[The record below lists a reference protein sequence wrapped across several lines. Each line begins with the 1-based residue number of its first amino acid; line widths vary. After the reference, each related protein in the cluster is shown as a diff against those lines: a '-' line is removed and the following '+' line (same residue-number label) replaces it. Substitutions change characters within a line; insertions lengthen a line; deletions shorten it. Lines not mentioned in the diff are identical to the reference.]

1 MNLINPSYDILT
13 ICCGDK
19 ELELIETA
27 GRTCY
32 KSERFITTASSTEFV
47 RNAIKRGHE
56 SILEHSL
63 MTVRFICDRGVS
75 HEIVRHRLASFS
87 QESTRYCNYSKDNFG
102 NELTFIIPSF
112 FTTDQAAYKHWL
124 DAMQTAEDTYLW
136 LIKDGYKPEEARSVL
151 PNSIKTEIVM
161 SANFREWRHF
171 FQIRAAR
178 YAGKAH
184 PQMEELARPLLAECK
199 RLVPIIFDDIVV
211 PAD

>member
-1 MNLINPSYDILT
+1 MKIINPSYEILT

-19 ELELIETA
+19 ELELIEVA

-32 KSERFITTASSTEFV
+32 KSEQFITSESSKSFV
-47 RNAIKRGHE
+47 RNAIQRGHE

-87 QESTRYCNYSKDNFG
+87 QESTRFCNYSKDRFD
-102 NELTFIIPSF
+102 NEITFVIP
-112 FTTDQAAYKHWL
+112 TMMITNKAMYIAWL
-124 DAMQTAEDTYLW
+124 SAMQNAEDSYMEIIRCGGTA
-136 LIKDGYKPEEARSVL
+136 EEARCVL
-151 PNSIKTEIVM
+151 PNSVKTEIVM

-171 FQIRAAR
+171 FQVRAAR

-184 PQMEELARPLLAECK
+184 PQMEELARPLLCEAK
-199 RLVPIIFDDIVV
+199 TLVPIVFDDIII
-211 PAD
+211 PGE